1 MVVMARIDTHQLG
14 EYIREQ
20 RLAAQVSMR
29 QLAQSAGV
37 SNPYLSQ
44 VERGLRRPSAEILN
58 RIAMGLRISA
68 ETLYVRAGILA
79 ERAGNAETIAAI
91 VSDDTITEPQRQV
104 LLNIYETFQQRN
116 QPPYATADQANQPKA
131 AEGQTEPVGL
141 QQQARQPEQAEVTDN
156 ERS

>member
-1 MVVMARIDTHQLG
+1 MVGMARIDPHQLG

-29 QLAQSAGV
+29 QLAQAAGV

-44 VERGLRRPSAEILN
+44 VERGLRRPSAEILS

-91 VSDDTITEPQRQV
+91 VADDTITEAQRQV
-104 LLNIYETFQQRN
+104 LLDIYETFQQRH
-116 QPPYATADQANQPKA
+116 QAEPPLAGPADEAGSQSR
-131 AEGQTEPVGL
+131 VSH
-141 QQQARQPEQAEVTDN
+141 PEQSEVTDH
-156 ERS
+156 ERP